1 MGRENMLIESIRFSI
16 KKAIQYRANLVSWF
30 LADLSLYTATFLGY
44 YLLTQK
50 IDVFG
55 DYNREEIL
63 FYITCFFL
71 VNNLYAIF
79 FAEAVSKFGQSVLTG
94 YFDFDLLKPQPL
106 IKYIV
111 LKNLNFP
118 AALSTPLLIFLN
130 IWCMK
135 ICEIKLTIAY
145 IISIFS
151 ASILMGLLF
160 FIVYSFTLFG
170 LRSEAISAI
179 VLQLLTMTEKPDTVF
194 PKIVRNLLIYAIPI
208 FLFSAIP
215 ARIALG
221 KSNVYESI
229 WCYSS
234 PLLYY
239 LVLKVILYQG
249 LKKYQSTGG
258 EI

>member
-1 MGRENMLIESIRFSI
+1 
-16 KKAIQYRANLVSWF
+16 
-30 LADLSLYTATFLGY
+30 
-44 YLLTQK
+44 
-50 IDVFG
+50 
-55 DYNREEIL
+55 
-63 FYITCFFL
+63 
-71 VNNLYAIF
+71 
-79 FAEAVSKFGQSVLTG
+79 
-94 YFDFDLLKPQPL
+94 
-106 IKYIV
+106 
-111 LKNLNFP
+111 
-118 AALSTPLLIFLN
+118 
-130 IWCMK
+130 
-135 ICEIKLTIAY
+135 
-145 IISIFS
+145 
-151 ASILMGLLF
+151 MGLLF

-179 VLQLLTMTEKPDTVF
+179 VLQLLTMAEKPDTVF

>member
-16 KKAIQYRANLVSWF
+16 KKPIQYRANLLSWF

-44 YLLTQK
+44 YLLTQR
-50 IDVFG
+50 IDIFG
-55 DYNREEIL
+55 DYNRQEIL

-79 FAEAVSKFGQSVLTG
+79 FAEAVSKFGQSVVTG

-118 AALSTPLLIFLN
+118 AAFSTPLLIFLN
-130 IWCMK
+130 IWCIK
-135 ICEIKLTIAY
+135 ICGIKLTIAY

-179 VLQLLTMTEKPDTVF
+179 VLQLLTMAEKPDTVL
-194 PKIVRNLLIYAIPI
+194 PKILRNLLIYAIPI
-208 FLFSAIP
+208 FLLSAIP

-239 LVLKVILYQG
+239 LVLKIILYQG

>member
-1 MGRENMLIESIRFSI
+1 MLIESIRFSI
-16 KKAIQYRANLVSWF
+16 KKAIQYRANLISWF

-50 IDVFG
+50 IAVFG
-55 DYNREEIL
+55 NYSREEIL

-106 IKYIV
+106 TKYIV

-118 AALSTPLLIFLN
+118 AAFSTPLLIALN
-130 IWCMK
+130 IYCLK
-135 ICEIKLTIAY
+135 LCGIKLTIPY

-151 ASILMGLLF
+151 AAILMGLLF
-160 FIVYSFTLFG
+160 SIVYSFTLFG
-170 LRSEAISAI
+170 LRSEAISGV
-179 VLQLLTMTEKPDTVF
+179 VLQLLTVAEKPDTVF

-221 KSNVYESI
+221 KSSI
-229 WCYSS
+229 FEKVWCYLS
-234 PLLYY
+234 PVLYY
-239 LVLKVILYQG
+239 LILKILLHQG
-249 LKKYQSTGG
+249 LKRYQSGA
-258 EI
+258 E